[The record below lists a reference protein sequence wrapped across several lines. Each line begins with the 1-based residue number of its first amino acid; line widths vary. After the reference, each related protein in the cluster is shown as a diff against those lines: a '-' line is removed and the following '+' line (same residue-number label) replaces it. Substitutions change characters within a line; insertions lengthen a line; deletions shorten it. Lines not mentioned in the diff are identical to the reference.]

1 MLIPIVMVLTAAG
14 APAQA
19 GPEQGPVLA
28 AHRAWIEAMVRADV
42 DALRALYAEDLV
54 YVHGS
59 GAVETRTEF
68 LEKMTSGA
76 RRYLEIASRDPRA
89 RLYGG
94 AAIVTDRLDVVV
106 GAGSG
111 GEPLRVSVRSLNVF
125 VRRDG
130 VWRLVAHQAT
140 RLPESI
146 Q

>member
-1 MLIPIVMVLTAAG
+1 MLIPIVTLLTTAG
-14 APAQA
+14 APA
-19 GPEQGPVLA
+19 PEQGAVLA
-28 AHRAWIEAMVRADV
+28 AHQAWIEAMV
-42 DALRALYAEDLV
+42 DANATALSALYAEDLV

-89 RLYGG
+89 RLYGD

-106 GAGSG
+106 DAGGG

-130 VWRLVAHQAT
+130 EWRLVAHQAT